1 MKILLAPDSFKGS
14 LSSLEVIKILK
25 RSARRVFPS
34 VDFLEVPI
42 ADGGEG
48 TVDALVIAGGGE
60 YREKIVKDPL
70 GRPVKA
76 RYGIIRQRTA
86 VIEMAQASGLPL
98 LPAEERNPLITTSY
112 GTGELI
118 RAALDEGLRDII
130 IGIGGSAT
138 NDGGIGAVQA
148 LGIKFVDAQGKEL
161 GFGGRELAR
170 IESISIE
177 GLDPR
182 IKESRI
188 TVICDVTNPLTGG
201 KGATAVYGPQKG
213 ATEEMLKEL
222 EAGMKHYARLLRE
235 TTGLDMDRIPGS
247 GAAGGLGAALVG
259 FFHAVLKPGAETILD
274 LVGFDELLEGV
285 DLVVTGEGKMDGQ
298 SLYGKT
304 PLGVAERCRRRGI
317 PVIAVAGMIG
327 EDASRL
333 YGHGIGSMMSTY
345 KENLPLEEAMERAA
359 ELLEDAGDRMFRL
372 IRIGMGIQCKQTS

>member
-1 MKILLAPDSFKGS
+1 MKMILAPDSFKGT
-14 LSSLEVIKILK
+14 LSSLEVIKILE

-34 VDFLEVPI
+34 VDFIEVPI

-48 TVDALVIAGGGE
+48 TVDALVLTGGGE
-60 YREKIVKDPL
+60 YREKVVKDPL

-98 LPAEERNPLITTSY
+98 LSTEERNPLITTTY

-118 RAALDEGLRDII
+118 RAVLDEGIRDII

-138 NDGGIGAVQA
+138 NDGGIGAAQA
-148 LGIKFVDAQGKEL
+148 LGIKFMDARGKEV

-170 IESISIE
+170 IESICME

-182 IKESRI
+182 IKESQI
-188 TVICDVTNPLTGG
+188 TVICDVTNPLTGE

-222 EAGMKHYARLLRE
+222 EAGMKHYALLLRE
-235 TTGLDMDRIPGS
+235 TTGLDMDRISGS

-259 FFHAVLKPGAETILD
+259 FLNAVLKPGAETILD

-285 DLVVTGEGKMDGQ
+285 DLVVTGEGKIDGQ

-317 PVIAVAGMIG
+317 PVIAIAGMIG
-327 EDASRL
+327 EDASRV
-333 YGHGIGSMMSTY
+333 YEHGIDSMMSTY
-345 KENLPLEEAMERAA
+345 KENLPLEEAMGRAA

-372 IRIGMGIQCKQTS
+372 IRTGMGIQDKWTR

>member
-34 VDFLEVPI
+34 ADFIEVPI

-48 TVDALVIAGGGE
+48 TVDALVLAGEGE
-60 YREKIVKDPL
+60 YREKLVKDPL

-76 RYGIIRQRTA
+76 RYGIIRQQTA

-98 LPAEERNPLITTSY
+98 LSTEERNPLITTSF

-118 RAALDEGLRDII
+118 RAALDEGIRDII

-148 LGIKFVDAQGKEL
+148 LGIKFMDAQGKEL

-170 IESISIE
+170 IESISME

-182 IKESRI
+182 IKESQI
-188 TVICDVTNPLTGG
+188 TVICDVTNPLTGE

-235 TTGLDMDRIPGS
+235 ATGLDMDRIPGS

-259 FFHAVLKPGAETILD
+259 FLHAVLKPGAETILD

-285 DLVVTGEGKMDGQ
+285 DLVVTGEGKIDGQ

-304 PLGVAERCRRRGI
+304 PLGVAERCRRKGI
-317 PVIAVAGMIG
+317 PVIAMAGMIG
-327 EDASRL
+327 EDASKL
-333 YGHGIGSMMSTY
+333 YEHGIDSIMSTY
-345 KENLPLEEAMERAA
+345 KENLPLEKAMERAA
-359 ELLEDAGDRMFRL
+359 ELLEDAGERMFRL
-372 IRIGMGIQCKQTS
+372 IRVGMGIQDKRMD

>member
-1 MKILLAPDSFKGS
+1 MKMILAPDSFKGT
-14 LSSLEVIKILK
+14 LSSLEVIKILE

-34 VDFLEVPI
+34 VDFIEVPI

-48 TVDALVIAGGGE
+48 TVDALVLTGGGE
-60 YREKIVKDPL
+60 YREKVVKDPL

-98 LPAEERNPLITTSY
+98 LSTEERNPLITTTY

-118 RAALDEGLRDII
+118 RAVLDEGIRDII

-138 NDGGIGAVQA
+138 NDGGIGAAQA
-148 LGIKFVDAQGKEL
+148 LGIKFMDARGKEV

-170 IESISIE
+170 IESICME

-182 IKESRI
+182 IKESQI
-188 TVICDVTNPLTGG
+188 TVICDVTNPLTGE

-222 EAGMKHYARLLRE
+222 EAGMKHYALLLRE
-235 TTGLDMDRIPGS
+235 STGLDMDRISGS

-259 FFHAVLKPGAETILD
+259 FLNAVLKPGAETILE

-285 DLVVTGEGKMDGQ
+285 DLVVTGEGKIDGQ

-317 PVIAVAGMIG
+317 PVIAIAGMIG
-327 EDASRL
+327 EDASRV
-333 YGHGIGSMMSTY
+333 YEHGIDSMMSTY
-345 KENLPLEEAMERAA
+345 KENLPLEEAMGRAA

-372 IRIGMGIQCKQTS
+372 IRIGMGIQDKWTR